1 LAFLFAVFSSIHSLR
16 IIHLAVTT
24 IPLSDIL
31 YTARQ
36 ISRTSHLPSFK
47 MRSAILL
54 SVVSALAAAGVEAQ
68 SNATGV
74 VTGV

>member
-1 LAFLFAVFSSIHSLR
+1 
-16 IIHLAVTT
+16 
-24 IPLSDIL
+24 
-31 YTARQ
+31 
-36 ISRTSHLPSFK
+36 